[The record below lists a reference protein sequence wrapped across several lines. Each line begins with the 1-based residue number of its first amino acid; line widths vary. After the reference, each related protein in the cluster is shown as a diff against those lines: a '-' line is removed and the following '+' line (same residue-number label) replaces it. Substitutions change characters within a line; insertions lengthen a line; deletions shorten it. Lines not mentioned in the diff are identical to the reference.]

1 LLELGALL
9 VVFALRSSLATAL
22 RNAHHFDTIVLAGY
36 QVLFTEEATIR
47 AVQLRNP
54 SKGVSVTPKRRS
66 YVDLVGWIPV
76 QHLAIAHEAYIKYVP
91 RIGREPPPML
101 ADFAAEIAAGHVVVI
116 EVAQLVEGYLI
127 SWPKIDVY
135 FIDNIAVNP
144 AHQGLGLGRQLMEYA
159 VREAKRHNLSA
170 IQLYTNATMTEN
182 LAIYAHMGFVET
194 HRVMETQFHIE
205 TGFPR
210 VYMWR
215 SLA

>member
-1 LLELGALL
+1 
-9 VVFALRSSLATAL
+9 
-22 RNAHHFDTIVLAGY
+22 
-36 QVLFTEEATIR
+36 
-47 AVQLRNP
+47 
-54 SKGVSVTPKRRS
+54 
-66 YVDLVGWIPV
+66 
-76 QHLAIAHEAYIKYVP
+76 VP

-135 FIDNIAVNP
+135 FIDNIAP
-144 AHQGLGLGRQLMEYA
+144 SAALSGSQPKAPGFAGGYLLEYA

-182 LAIYAHMGFVET
+182 LAINAHMGFVET